1 MTPRIPRRS
10 RWLSR
15 STLDTRPADMH
26 EQDLWTEQ
34 GARPE
39 AYPNALDTSAARQV
53 GLILLVVTLG
63 ATYVF
68 ASGLYTALALHNGG
82 TPLHYLFLGIST
94 LSFSWIA
101 FGAANAAV
109 GVCSLLVGTRGNSLQ
124 PAPATAAASSR
135 TALLFPVYHEDPHAI
150 VDYIR
155 SCALDLEAANA
166 LGSFAVFVISDSQT
180 EKDRAAERAVFKQ
193 LAADIGNRLTFAYRN
208 RPQNVGKKAGNIA
221 DWLRTHGGAY
231 DYFIVFDADSVMSVD
246 TLMRLVGTMEV
257 HPDTALIQTVPR
269 LSKGETAFSRLQ
281 AFANNV
287 FGPLSAAGLAAWQ
300 GASGNYWGHNAI
312 IRTRAFADCAGL
324 PILSGAPPWGGHIQ
338 SHDFVEAALLRRA
351 GWRVALISSLE
362 GTYEQS
368 PPTFVDMAVRDRR
381 WMQGNLQH
389 VRILGA
395 RGLTPVSRIHLAM
408 GIASYMASALWLLVI
423 VVGLWLT
430 WIEQQREISYFDST
444 KSLFPNWPTY
454 DPAAALQLL
463 VATMAV
469 VFLPKLLG
477 LADAMGRALRERQS
491 LGGVGHLVALWA
503 IELLH
508 SMLLAPVTM
517 LNHVR
522 ALLQILLR
530 QDAGW
535 KPQSR
540 IGTTI
545 PLVDAFRFHLV
556 HVVIGVMLA
565 AAAASIAWHALIWL
579 SPVVVG
585 LVLSPLVTW
594 FTSHPQQQT
603 RQPSLELVRERRPS
617 SKLL

>member
-1 MTPRIPRRS
+1 MTPRIRRRS

-15 STLDTRPADMH
+15 STLDARPTDMH
-26 EQDLWTEQ
+26 EQDLWVERRTHS
-34 GARPE
+34 GAHQ
-39 AYPNALDTSAARQV
+39 NAHDTPASRCV
-53 GLILLVVTLG
+53 GLMLLLVTAA
-63 ATYVF
+63 ATYAF

-82 TPLHYLFLGIST
+82 TPLHYLFLAIST

-109 GVCSLLVGTRGNSLQ
+109 GMGALFAGTGGNSLQ
-124 PAPATAAASSR
+124 PAPASVATGAR

-150 VDYIR
+150 ADYIR
-155 SCALDLEAANA
+155 SFVRELEAANA
-166 LGSFAVFVISDSQT
+166 LGGFAIFVISDSQT
-180 EKDRAAERAVFKQ
+180 EKDRAAERAVFSR
-193 LAADIGNRLTFAYRN
+193 LAAEVESQLTFAYRN
-208 RPQNVGKKAGNIA
+208 RARNVGKKAGNIS

-231 DYFIVFDADSVMSVD
+231 DYFVVFDADSVMSVD
-246 TLMRLVGTMEV
+246 TLMRLVGTMEA

-269 LSKGETAFSRLQ
+269 LSKGGTAFSRLQ

-324 PILSGAPPWGGHIQ
+324 PVLSGEPPWGGHIQ

-368 PPTFVDMAVRDRR
+368 PPTFVEMAVRDRR

-389 VRILGA
+389 VRILGG
-395 RGLTPVSRIHLAM
+395 RGLTLVSRIHLAM
-408 GIASYMASALWLLVI
+408 GIASYIASALWLLVI
-423 VVGLWLT
+423 VIGLWLM
-430 WIEQQREISYFDST
+430 WIEQQRVISYFDAT

-463 VATMAV
+463 IATMAV

-477 LADAMGRALRERQS
+477 LADAMGCALRDRRPLTS
-491 LGGVGHLVALWA
+491 VGQLVGIWA
-503 IELLH
+503 VELLH
-508 SMLLAPVTM
+508 SVLLAPVTM

-535 KPQSR
+535 KPQARS
-540 IGTTI
+540 GTTI
-545 PLVDAFRFHLV
+545 PLSEAFRFHLV
-556 HVVIGVMLA
+556 HIAVGVLLA

-579 SPVVVG
+579 APVLLG
-585 LVLSPLVTW
+585 LVLSPVVTW
-594 FTSHPQQQT
+594 LTSHPLQAGQLALEPRAR
-603 RQPSLELVRERRPS
+603 RQPEAAL
-617 SKLL
+617 